1 MFRVMLLCAG
11 FGTRLLPLTRVCPK
25 PLMPLGDR
33 TVLWQLTHWLRACGI
48 GEAVANLHHLAGEFE
63 SVLDQ
68 LPIRLKVVHEAE
80 IRGTAGGV
88 AGARP
93 WLGTAA
99 VVVHNGDIIG
109 EPRLDR
115 LAGAVGE
122 QGICLAVAP
131 APAGQGSVG
140 LDGRGDVVRLRGE
153 RFGTEISGGDYI
165 GVAALGRGVVA
176 SLPDEGCLIGDV
188 ALPRLRQGLG
198 ISTVAH
204 TSGWTDI
211 GDLRSYLD
219 ANLAWLAEQRC
230 RGGSWLGPAARVDPG
245 VQLDRSVVGA
255 GARICGRGVVSQSV
269 VWPGATASAPLAR
282 SIVTTQGD
290 VVAVADSGEH

>member
-1 MFRVMLLCAG
+1 
-11 FGTRLLPLTRVCPK
+11 
-25 PLMPLGDR
+25 MPLGDR
-33 TVLWQLTHWLRACGI
+33 TVLWHLTHWLRACGI
-48 GEAVANLHHLAGEFE
+48 GEAVANLHHLAGRFE
-63 SVLDQ
+63 SVLEE
-68 LPIRLKVVHEAE
+68 LPVRLKVVHEAE

-109 EPRLDR
+109 EPSIDQ
-115 LAGAVGE
+115 LAGAVDE
-122 QGICLAVAP
+122 QGMCLAVAP

-140 LDGRGDVVRLRGE
+140 LDRGRNVVRLRGE

-176 SLPDEGCLIGDV
+176 ALPDKGCLIGDV

-198 ISTVAH
+198 VSTVAH

-219 ANLAWLAEQRC
+219 ANLAWLASQRC
-230 RGGSWLGPAARVDPG
+230 SGGSWLGPAARADPG
-245 VQLDRSVVGA
+245 VRLDHSVVGA
-255 GARICGRGVVSQSV
+255 GARIRGSGVVSQSV
-269 VWPGATASAPLAR
+269 VWPGAKASPPLVR
-282 SIVTTQGD
+282 SIVTTGGD
-290 VVAVADSGEH
+290 VVRVDSCG